1 MTLVTPKFDPIT
13 HKVNPD
19 KLTYDQAIVFVLFL
33 RSEVLRH
40 EDDVRECNE
49 LIKRIVR
56 KFDIKD

>member
-1 MTLVTPKFDPIT
+1 MLVTPIFDPIT

-19 KLTYDQAIVFVLFL
+19 KLTRDQAIVFVLFL

-40 EDDVRECNE
+40 KDDIRETNK
-49 LIKRIVR
+49 LINCIVK

>member
-1 MTLVTPKFDPIT
+1 VLVTPTFDPIT

-19 KLTYDQAIVFVLFL
+19 KLTCDQAIVFVLFL

-40 EDDVRECNE
+40 LDDVRECNE
-49 LIKRIVR
+49 LINCIVK

>member
-1 MTLVTPKFDPIT
+1 MLVTPIFDPIT

-19 KLTYDQAIVFVLFL
+19 KLTRDQAIVLVLFL

-40 EDDVRECNE
+40 KDDIRETNK
-49 LIKRIVR
+49 LIRRMTK